1 MSETDALQTPKGGG
15 MSQPARAES
24 AMRAVTPLAA
34 TKADPDAFK
43 ADLSKDSRSM
53 WSDMSEMRTRTFVA
67 GVVLASTTLQFGFF
81 HPVHRTVMN
90 QG

>member
-1 MSETDALQTPKGGG
+1 MSETDALQTSKGGG
-15 MSQPARAES
+15 MSQPARAGS
-24 AMRAVTPLAA
+24 VMRAVTPLAA
-34 TKADPDAFK
+34 TKADRDVLQ
-43 ADLSKDSRSM
+43 ADLSEDSRSM
-53 WSDMSEMRTRTFVA
+53 WSDMSEVRTRTRIA